1 MRHRTIAAGLLAALA
16 LAAPAADAQST
27 DTLTLAQVQRQYPR
41 MNAVHIRKCDFNGDG
56 LYNRSEMTCVTSIY
70 QQMYVSR

>member
-1 MRHRTIAAGLLAALA
+1 MRHRTVPAGLLAGLA
-16 LAAPAADAQST
+16 LASPAADAQGT
-27 DTLTLAQVQRQYPR
+27 TTLTFAQVQQQYPR

-56 LYNRSEMTCVTSIY
+56 LYTRSEMMCIAGIY